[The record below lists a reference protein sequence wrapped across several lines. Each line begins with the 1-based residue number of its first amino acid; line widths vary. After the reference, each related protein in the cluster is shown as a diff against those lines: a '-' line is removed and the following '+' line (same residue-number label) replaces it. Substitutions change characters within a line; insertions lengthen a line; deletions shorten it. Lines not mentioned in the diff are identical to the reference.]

1 VPLRVFLLA
10 AVLGLVLPGAGGAQG
25 ARLLATVGPGFT
37 ISLTDAAG
45 NRVTQL
51 DPGAY
56 EIVVDDKAAIH
67 NFHLTG
73 PGISM
78 STGIEAVGTVTW
90 TVTLAAGSYN
100 YVCDPHSYD
109 MAGSF
114 NVGTPPQRPTP
125 QPRPA
130 AQAGRLS
137 ASVGPGFTISLRTA
151 GGRPVRNAE
160 AGPYS
165 VVVRDRG
172 RIHNFHLTG
181 PGVNRKTG
189 IRFTG
194 SVTWRVTFR
203 RGATYRFICD
213 PHARTMRGS
222 FRGR

>member
-37 ISLTDAAG
+37 ISLTDAGG

-56 EIVVDDKAAIH
+56 EIVVDDRAAIH

-73 PGISM
+73 PGVNM
-78 STGIEAVGTVTW
+78 STGVEAVGTVTW
-90 TVTLAAGSYN
+90 RVTLAAGSYN

-109 MAGSF
+109 MAGAF
-114 NVGTPPQRPTP
+114 TVGNP
-125 QPRPA
+125 QPQPAPKPGPA
-130 AQAGRLS
+130 AQPRRLS

-151 GGRPVRNAE
+151 AGSPVRSAA

-181 PGVNRKTG
+181 PGVNRKTSV
-189 IRFTG
+189 RFTG
-194 SVTWRVTFR
+194 GVTWRVTIR
-203 RGATYRFICD
+203 RGATYRFVCD
-213 PHARTMRGS
+213 PHARSMRGS